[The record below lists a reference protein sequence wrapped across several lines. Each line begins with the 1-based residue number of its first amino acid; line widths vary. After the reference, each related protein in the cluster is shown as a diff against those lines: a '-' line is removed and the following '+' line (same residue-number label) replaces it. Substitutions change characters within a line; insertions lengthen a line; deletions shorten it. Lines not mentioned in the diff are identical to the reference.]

1 MVADGMVDGGR
12 WVLSFVWVDS
22 VNFLNLGNEDEGF
35 VPAGARE
42 AGKVSRATFPVTTA
56 HASRQDAC

>member
-1 MVADGMVDGGR
+1 M
-12 WVLSFVWVDS
+12 LSVVWIDS

-42 AGKVSRATFPVTTA
+42 AGKVSQATFPVTRS
-56 HASRQDAC
+56 HALRQDTC

>member
-1 MVADGMVDGGR
+1 MIADEMIDCGC
-12 WVLSFVWVDS
+12 WVLSVVWADS

-42 AGKVSRATFPVTTA
+42 AGKVSRATFPVTRL
-56 HASRQDAC
+56 HSFRQDAC

>member
-12 WVLSFVWVDS
+12 RLLSVVWIDS

-42 AGKVSRATFPVTTA
+42 AGKVSRATFPVA
-56 HASRQDAC
+56 RPHSFRQDAC

>member
-1 MVADGMVDGGR
+1 MVADGMVDGGC
-12 WVLSFVWVDS
+12 WMLSVVWADS

-42 AGKVSRATFPVTTA
+42 AGKVSRAAFPVTRP
-56 HASRQDAC
+56 HAFRVDTC

>member
-1 MVADGMVDGGR
+1 MVADGTIDGCC
-12 WVLSFVWVDS
+12 WMLSVVCLDS

-42 AGKVSRATFPVTTA
+42 AGKVSRTTFPVA
-56 HASRQDAC
+56 RLHSFRQDAC